1 MSTRKVLGMTSN
13 SMGSTHDLSSIWTV
27 LAAAPGITSELAVA
41 PLGLAVRAGEILV
54 GIDENTNRHLLVPL
68 LPGEAFAA
76 EDSSR
81 TVHLV
86 GVEHAGTKFMSA
98 VCLSRDLD
106 DIFSQFCR
114 ELVLDIQLSD
124 SPARDTR
131 AALARWRDLFSKDGV
146 SGLLSAN
153 AQLGLFGELTLL
165 KRLLEGDLLGRTDCW
180 KGPAMSQHDF
190 RWAGV
195 AIEVKATRS
204 REGRRIPISSVEQLV
219 SPHYRFED
227 DPVAGSLADLVG
239 VVENLSADRDAFRE
253 QLGVY
258 GYDTRR
264 ADAYA
269 TLRLREKEFRMYDV
283 NGVGFPRITPVS
295 FVGGRV
301 PAGTEALSYTV
312 DLSNEPPH
320 PLTEIDVAGVLAQAV
335 LK

>member
-1 MSTRKVLGMTSN
+1 
-13 SMGSTHDLSSIWTV
+13 
-27 LAAAPGITSELAVA
+27 
-41 PLGLAVRAGEILV
+41 
-54 GIDENTNRHLLVPL
+54 
-68 LPGEAFAA
+68 
-76 EDSSR
+76 
-81 TVHLV
+81 
-86 GVEHAGTKFMSA
+86 
-98 VCLSRDLD
+98 
-106 DIFSQFCR
+106 
-114 ELVLDIQLSD
+114 
-124 SPARDTR
+124 
-131 AALARWRDLFSKDGV
+131 
-146 SGLLSAN
+146 
-153 AQLGLFGELTLL
+153 
-165 KRLLEGDLLGRTDCW
+165 
-180 KGPAMSQHDF
+180 MSQHDF

-219 SPHYRFED
+219 SPPDSELYLAHYRFED